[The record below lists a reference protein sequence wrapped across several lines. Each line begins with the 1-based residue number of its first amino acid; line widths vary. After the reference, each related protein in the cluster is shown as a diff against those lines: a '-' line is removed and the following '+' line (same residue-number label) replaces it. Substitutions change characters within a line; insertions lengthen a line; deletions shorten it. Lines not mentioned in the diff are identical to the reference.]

1 MDKLIG
7 SALVVALG
15 IFQAVLSVFFFFY
28 TGRLLYVTKFL
39 STIRPGG
46 QGAYVGAIVFPL
58 IGLLTGWGAWRCF
71 RAAKKP

>member
-15 IFQAVLSVFFFFY
+15 IFLAVLSVFFFFY
-28 TGRLLYVTKFL
+28 TGRLLYVTKFF

-46 QGAYVGAIVFPL
+46 QGAYVGAIAFPL

-71 RAAKKP
+71 RATKKS